1 ISMKFIPLRAGRSY
15 RLRALFNVAPMTTT
29 TSPLTQI
36 ETCVDSPSLNG
47 PEGSRQRK
55 PLNIAMVSYSFYDGD
70 NRVMRYAEALAA
82 RGDNVDVISL
92 VRPDQSRCENVRG
105 VNVLRVQG
113 RLINERGKWDY
124 FWRIFAFFCRAIAL
138 LTRKHWKNR
147 YDVIHIHSV
156 PDLLVFTA
164 LVPKLTGARIIL
176 DIHDILP
183 EFYAS
188 KFHVSHRSLTF
199 KVLLWVEKLCAR
211 FADHVV
217 LSNDIWLKK
226 FSRRSADSSK
236 CSTILNFPDPKIF
249 RRQGRT
255 RNDGKL
261 VMLYPGTLSWHQGV

>member
-1 ISMKFIPLRAGRSY
+1 
-15 RLRALFNVAPMTTT
+15 MTVTS
-29 TSPLTQI
+29 SPLSQ
-36 ETCVDSPSLNG
+36 VVPQPAYQVLNG
-47 PEGSRQRK
+47 TNGCPRRK

-156 PDLLVFTA
+156 P
-164 LVPKLTGARIIL
+164 
-176 DIHDILP
+176 
-183 EFYAS
+183 
-188 KFHVSHRSLTF
+188 
-199 KVLLWVEKLCAR
+199 
-211 FADHVV
+211 
-217 LSNDIWLKK
+217 
-226 FSRRSADSSK
+226 
-236 CSTILNFPDPKIF
+236 
-249 RRQGRT
+249 
-255 RNDGKL
+255 
-261 VMLYPGTLSWHQGV
+261 